1 MLVNENVFCQER
13 IGNPAGIVRTAD
25 GQLGLGQAAT
35 IPKACLP
42 DILLIMAIERIFST
56 DLMDSLP
63 DDKMEAGI
71 AIADAYIQW
80 KAKIGNSLERDVYL
94 TAIDAYAHAK
104 ALAKSKDWTSF
115 GTYEIQGQLGDD
127 LNNIDSQFKHLKGW
141 ATNNLDKRLGL
152 EQFETSSTK
161 YAADT
166 YNPFE
171 YRFDPAQLERLQQLV
186 NEIRDELTGLT
197 GIPDNWRNR
206 MLMRLEALQ
215 RELHERMSTMDR
227 FWGVVGEALPVLH
240 AAGVAARPIVNRLRE
255 IAEIGLRVHATFYG
269 LPMPLGIPLLPPAED
284 DPEMP
289 TVEIPSKQNLRAP
302 VP

>member
-1 MLVNENVFCQER
+1 
-13 IGNPAGIVRTAD
+13 
-25 GQLGLGQAAT
+25 
-35 IPKACLP
+35 
-42 DILLIMAIERIFST
+42 MAIERIFNT
-56 DLMDSLP
+56 NVMDSLP
-63 DDKMEAGI
+63 DDKMEAAI

-80 KAKIGNSLERDVYL
+80 KAEIGGNPDRDAYL

-104 ALAKSKDWTSF
+104 ALAESKDWTSF
-115 GTYEIQGQLGDD
+115 GTYKILGQLADD
-127 LNNIDSQFKHLKGW
+127 LNNIDSQFNQLKAW
-141 ATNNLDKRLGL
+141 ATNNLYKRLGL

-161 YAADT
+161 YSADS

-215 RELHERMSTMDR
+215 RELHERMGTMDR

-269 LPMPLGIPLLPPAED
+269 LPMPPGIPLLPPAED
-284 DPEMP
+284 DPEAP
-289 TVEIPSKQNLRAP
+289 TVEIPSQQNLP
-302 VP
+302 TSVP